1 MTNNA
6 IRYTILIVGIGN
18 IAIFSPSSFSAD
30 NNQLEQKIQQLQ
42 LQIDQLKLLVLKPK
56 IETVDITTKKLS
68 KRKRKTKTFGS
79 SANNFTVGNTNVS
92 IGGLVKM
99 DFNLSDYSD
108 GTKAA
113 IPVGEDLFIPATIP
127 VGGADGDVRFHASA
141 KNSRIN
147 LQTLSKLQEG
157 SIKTR
162 FEYDFL
168 ASAQGNERVSNSY
181 SLRVR
186 HAYLDWN
193 VDNKTSLL
201 AGQTWTTFTNMKA
214 KPETLILLGPAG
226 LNLVRQEQI
235 RYTRKLQQ
243 GSFQLALENPS
254 TTLYKSSINPYDD
267 NSRPDVI
274 LRYNGKAKNFNYTIA
289 AMSRELKI
297 QQGNTNAKAQGYG
310 ISASGKLK
318 IANDD
323 IRFVLNYGNAL
334 GRYLGLNS
342 FRAGVITPTGDIS
355 LIDQWGMTLALR
367 HIWSPKWRSNLAI
380 SLTDADN
387 PIYVGDKTPSAYQSL
402 QANLLYQAAP
412 KFTVGGEYL
421 YATKE
426 LENGKSTLTDDIGK
440 LNRLQF
446 SMKYAF

>member
-1 MTNNA
+1 MSDNT
-6 IRYTILIVGIGN
+6 IRYTILIVGIGYL
-18 IAIFSPSSFSAD
+18 AIFSPYSISAD

-56 IETVDITTKKLS
+56 PETIDVTAKKLS
-68 KRKRKTKTFGS
+68 KRKTNTKTFGS

-113 IPVGEDLFIPATIP
+113 VPVGEDLFIPATIP
-127 VGGADGDVRFHASA
+127 VGGVDGDARFHASA

-147 LQTLSKLQEG
+147 LQTLSTLQEG

-226 LNLVRQEQI
+226 LNLVRQEQL
-235 RYTRKLQQ
+235 RYTRKLKQ

-289 AMSRELKI
+289 AMSRELKV
-297 QQGNTNAKAQGYG
+297 QQGSTNAKAQGYG

-380 SLTDADN
+380 SVTDADN
-387 PIYVGDKTPSAYQSL
+387 PSYVGDKTPSAYQSL

-412 KFTVGGEYL
+412 KLTVGGEYL

-426 LENGKSTLTDDIGK
+426 LENGKSSLKDDIGK

>member
-42 LQIDQLKLLVLKPK
+42 LQIDQLRLLVLKPK
-56 IETVDITTKKLS
+56 IETIDITTKKSS

-147 LQTLSKLQEG
+147 LQTLSTLQEG

-193 VDNKTSLL
+193 IDNKTSLL

-235 RYTRKLQQ
+235 RYTRKFKQ
-243 GSFQLALENPS
+243 GNFQLALENPS

-267 NSRPDVI
+267 NSRPDLI

-289 AMSRELKI
+289 AMSRELKV
-297 QQGNTNAKAQGYG
+297 QQGSTNAKAQGYG

-380 SLTDADN
+380 SMTDADN
-387 PIYVGDKTPSAYQSL
+387 PTYVGDKTPSAYQSL

-412 KFTVGGEYL
+412 KFTVGGEFL

-426 LENGKSTLTDDIGK
+426 LENGKSTLADDIGK

>member
-1 MTNNA
+1 MTNNT

-42 LQIDQLKLLVLKPK
+42 LQIDQLRLLVLKPK
-56 IETVDITTKKLS
+56 IETVDITTKKPS
-68 KRKRKTKTFGS
+68 ERKRKTKTFGS

-147 LQTLSKLQEG
+147 LQTLSTLQEG

-193 VDNKTSLL
+193 IDNKTSLL

-226 LNLVRQEQI
+226 LNLVRQEQL
-235 RYTRKLQQ
+235 RYTRKFEQ

-267 NSRPDVI
+267 SSRPDLI

-355 LIDQWGMTLALR
+355 LIDQWGLTLALR

-380 SLTDADN
+380 SMTDADN

-412 KFTVGGEYL
+412 KLTVGGEYL

-426 LENGKSTLTDDIGK
+426 LENGKSTLADDIGK